1 MVDANVTVIDS
12 KSISFGL
19 GYQIQHLVELVKE
32 GVSTSE
38 IVKKLNHLRENIKL
52 FVVIGQLNQLIKGGR
67 IRKQKV

>member
-52 FVVIGQLNQLIKGGR
+52 FVVIVQ
-67 IRKQKV
+67 

>member
-19 GYQIQHLVELVKE
+19 GYQIQHLIELVKE

-38 IVKKLNHLRENIKL
+38 IVKKLNHLRET
-52 FVVIGQLNQLIKGGR
+52 LNYL
-67 IRKQKV
+67 